1 MDQVEQKFILKL
13 GKRIA
18 QLRREQRYTQVELS
32 SRINME
38 EAALRRVEL
47 GGTNPTVKTLLKI
60 ASGLEIPLKNFLT
73 FKNNHLDINS
83 SM

>member
-1 MDQVEQKFILKL
+1 MDQVEQKFIMKL

-60 ASGLEIPLKNFLT
+60 ASGLEIP
-73 FKNNHLDINS
+73 FKELFDF
-83 SM
+83 

>member
-60 ASGLEIPLKNFLT
+60 TSGLEIP
-73 FKNNHLDINS
+73 FKELFDF
-83 SM
+83 

>member
-1 MDQVEQKFILKL
+1 LDQVEQKFILKL

-60 ASGLEIPLKNFLT
+60 ASGLERPY
-73 FKNNHLDINS
+73 
-83 SM
+83 